1 MGSGHNHLPHSH
13 LDSQRNLLVA
23 FIMNLSFAAIE
34 FVGGLWVGS
43 IAVLSNA
50 LHDAGDA
57 MSLGVG
63 YFLQRR
69 SEEGPSEKFSY
80 GMRRLSL
87 LSAVI
92 SGVVICGGAVFI
104 VYESVLK
111 IMDPGEPKAGGMLVF
126 AVFGIAINGVA
137 AWRLGHGHTHNEKML
152 SWHLI
157 EDVLG
162 WFAVLIGA
170 ICIYLFDWR
179 WVDAALGIG
188 ISIFVAFNVIR
199 QLIKTAALFLQG
211 NPDPEKLKA
220 FRETILKFPDV
231 LNLHDLHFW
240 SLDGAH
246 HVLSM
251 HVVTSLPLNQSFE
264 LKNRIR
270 DESFRLGEVHLTI
283 EVESPQDKCE
293 DNCDDDASESD
304 PHDHSH
310 DHDHIGAQRHGSRH
324 K

>member
-23 FIMNLSFAAIE
+23 FAMNLCFAAVE
-34 FVGGLWVGS
+34 LVGGLYIGS

-69 SEEGPSEKFSY
+69 AEQGPSEKFSY

-92 SGVVICGGAVFI
+92 SGLVICAGGAFI
-104 VYESVLK
+104 VYESILK
-111 IMDPGEPKAGGMLVF
+111 IANPGEPKAGGMFVF
-126 AVFGIAINGVA
+126 AIAGIVINGIA
-137 AWRLGHGHTHNEKML
+137 AWRLGHGQTQNEKIL

-157 EDVLG
+157 EDMLG
-162 WFAVLIGA
+162 WVAVLIGA
-170 ICIYLFDWR
+170 ICIWLFDWR
-179 WVDAALGIG
+179 WVDAALGLA
-188 ISIFVAFNVIR
+188 ISVFVSYNVLR
-199 QLIKTAALFLQG
+199 HLVHTAALFLQG
-211 NPDPEKLKA
+211 NPHPEKLRE
-220 FRETILKFPDV
+220 FRETILKFSDV

-251 HVVTSLPLNQSFE
+251 HVVTSLPLTKSFE

-270 DESFRLGEVHLTI
+270 KESFRLGECHLTI
-283 EVESPQDKCE
+283 EVESPEDKCD
-293 DNCDDDASESD
+293 DNCDDDHKH
-304 PHDHSH
+304 HDH
-310 DHDHIGAQRHGSRH
+310 AHGHRH